1 VRYSPPLDGIRAISI
16 LAVLLFHVSPN
27 ALTGGFTGVD
37 VFFVLSGFLI
47 TSIVLHDMRAGAFSM
62 REFYLR
68 RIQRLLPNVIITV
81 LAVLVL
87 WSWLLPPST
96 ARQTGSHGLWALVNL
111 SNVFIWKNLGGYWGN
126 AAEFAPLTHTWSLG
140 VEEQF
145 YLVFPVSM
153 LLLMRLTRHRLTHAL
168 VVVAA
173 TSLAFCIYQTSTS
186 PSAAFYLLPSRVWEL
201 LLGAALASS
210 ALTITHARSREVM
223 GALGLVVLLASFVL
237 IDERSAFPGVV
248 ALAPTLGAA
257 LMLVA
262 VTSGDSYVSRLL
274 STRVMV
280 GTGRLSYSLYLW
292 HWPLI
297 TLGKL
302 LADLYGYAPLAGS
315 VAGGLVGVL
324 LSVLAYVC
332 VEQPLRQRGP
342 GRPWRL
348 AVIGAG
354 FALTLTLS
362 ATVASRTLVADPQ
375 HRFDPTE
382 FHGTLFDSGKIAGMD
397 LRTIVRYYDVTLPP
411 VPTRPDD
418 VWRSG
423 GIVHAYGGGQ
433 PQVVVLGSSH
443 ALMYSRVIDDLC
455 RELGISVAFLGIEQ
469 KSAFFEDTPG
479 ASAAVAA
486 ETREFN
492 EKRRQLLRGWRPDA
506 VIVIDRWDTRMIS
519 PESFDSRLRGFL
531 SEVSPI
537 AGRVLWVAQ
546 APVLTGG
553 DEINFREYV
562 NWRMRAGQGLPAL
575 VPNWAESLRRQ
586 TVAIAERAGA
596 DFPGLRIVRA
606 DQPFY
611 LPDGSVRYVD
621 GRRFLYADDDH
632 VSDAGS
638 DEARPVFRAA
648 IIDAVR
654 ASRGPNEP

>member
-1 VRYSPPLDGIRAISI
+1 MRYSPPIDGIRAISI
-16 LAVLLFHVSPN
+16 LAVLLFHVAPQ

-68 RIQRLLPNVIITV
+68 RIQRLLPNVIVTV
-81 LAVLVL
+81 LAVLLL

-96 ARQTGSHGLWALVNL
+96 ARQTGSHGLWAIVNL

-145 YLVFPVSM
+145 YLLFPASM
-153 LLLMRLTRHRLTHAL
+153 LLLMRIARDRLTHAL
-168 VVVAA
+168 IALAGLSV
-173 TSLAFCIYQTSTS
+173 AFCVYQTSTS

-210 ALTITHARSREVM
+210 PVTIAHPRAREAA
-223 GALGLVVLLASFVL
+223 GALGLAVLFASFV
-237 IDERSAFPGVV
+237 IIGEHSAFPGVV
-248 ALAPTLGAA
+248 ALAPALGAA
-257 LMLVA
+257 MVLVA
-262 VTSGDSYVSRLL
+262 VTSGDSLVSRLL

-302 LADLYGYAPLAGS
+302 LADLYGYPPLAGS
-315 VAGGLVGVL
+315 IAGGLAGVL
-324 LSVLAYVC
+324 LSVLAYLWI
-332 VEQPLRQRGP
+332 EQPLRQRGP

-348 AVIGAG
+348 ATIGAG
-354 FALTLTLS
+354 FALTVALS
-362 ATVASRTLVADPQ
+362 ATLSSRTLVADPQ
-375 HRFDPTE
+375 HRFDTPE
-382 FHGTLFDSGKIAGMD
+382 FHGTRFDTGKIAGMN
-397 LRTIVRYYDVTLPP
+397 LAAIVRYYDVTFPP
-411 VPTRPDD
+411 VPPRPDD

-423 GIVHAYGGGQ
+423 GIVHAYGGG
-433 PQVVVLGSSH
+433 PPKVVVLGSSH
-443 ALMYSRVIDDLC
+443 ALMYSRMLDDLC
-455 RELGISVAFLGIEQ
+455 RELRISVAFLGIEQ

-479 ASAAVAA
+479 ASATVAM

-492 EKRRQLLRGWRPDA
+492 EKRRQLLREWRPDA
-506 VIVIDRWDTRMIS
+506 VIVVDRWDTRMIS
-519 PESFDSRLRGFL
+519 PESFDGRLRAFL
-531 SEVSPI
+531 GEVSPVTR
-537 AGRVLWVAQ
+537 RVLWVAQ

-553 DEINFREYV
+553 DDINFREYV
-562 NWRMRAGQGLPAL
+562 NWRMRNGQGLPVLA
-575 VPNWAESLRRQ
+575 PNWAESLRRE
-586 TVAIAERAGA
+586 TVAIAERAAA

-606 DQPFY
+606 DQAFY
-611 LPDGSVRYVD
+611 RPDGSVRYVD

-638 DEARPVFRAA
+638 DETRPVFQAA

-654 ASRGPNEP
+654 ASRVPNNP